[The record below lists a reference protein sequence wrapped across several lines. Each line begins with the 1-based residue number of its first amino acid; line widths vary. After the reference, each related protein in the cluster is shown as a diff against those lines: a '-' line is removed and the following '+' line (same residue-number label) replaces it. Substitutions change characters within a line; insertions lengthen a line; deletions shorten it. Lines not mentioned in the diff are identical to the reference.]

1 MIPFVTLVSITLIG
15 LEGIASEVE
24 SPFGYDN
31 SDHPL
36 DLFCASIRHEVE
48 WLMISYKEGL
58 KPRDDELE

>member
-24 SPFGYDN
+24 SPFGDDA

-36 DLFCASIRHEVE
+36 DLFCASMRHEIE
-48 WLMISYKEGL
+48 HLMVSHEEGVGG
-58 KPRDDELE
+58 DGDEPE